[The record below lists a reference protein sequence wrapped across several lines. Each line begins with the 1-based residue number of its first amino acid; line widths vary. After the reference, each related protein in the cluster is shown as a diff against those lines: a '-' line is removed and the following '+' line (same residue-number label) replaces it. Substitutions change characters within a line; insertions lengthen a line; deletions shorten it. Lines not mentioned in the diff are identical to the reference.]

1 MLIVGVGGI
10 GSVTSEMLTRCGIGK
25 LILIDYDKVEMENM
39 NRLFFRPSQCGL
51 FKTEVAKQT
60 LHVV

>member
-1 MLIVGVGGI
+1 M
-10 GSVTSEMLTRCGIGK
+10 TSEMLTRGGIGK
-25 LILIDYDKVEMENM
+25 LILVDYDKVEMENM

-51 FKTEVAKQT
+51 FKTEAAKQT